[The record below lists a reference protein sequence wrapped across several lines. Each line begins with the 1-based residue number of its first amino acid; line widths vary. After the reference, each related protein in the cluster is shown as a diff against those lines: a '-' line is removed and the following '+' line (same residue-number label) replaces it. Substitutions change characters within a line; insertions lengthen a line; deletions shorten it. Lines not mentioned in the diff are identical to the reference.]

1 METLR
6 RLQRL
11 TCRLLLVWF
20 ALSVGVAVASPVL
33 QPHGDDVV
41 CSGSGALMPMPADDG
56 GTPSSGHGH
65 DHDCRL
71 CVMVGAPPVPL
82 VVVAHAAPADTPVLH
97 LPVPV
102 PSQAPVP
109 FQQRGPP
116 LL

>member
-1 METLR
+1 MEPLR

-11 TCRLLLVWF
+11 TCQLLLVWF

-33 QPHGDDVV
+33 QPHSVDVV
-41 CSGSGALMPMPADDG
+41 CSGSGALMPMPTDDG
-56 GTPSSGHGH
+56 STPSAGH

-71 CVMVGAPPVPL
+71 CVVVGAPPVPL
-82 VVVAHAAPADTPVLH
+82 VIAAHAAPVDTPILQ